1 MKLRLYIL
9 HSDVTES
16 DFENFNEIQKEDIL
30 LSADELTGYK
40 FLTKGDVPRGQ
51 LIIKGNII
59 NGLTEEDSL
68 KADFAKL
75 MERLLSNSL
84 ELDNV
89 WKKIPS
95 NYLEQVKNMIKTKY
109 TNIDTSTTVLND
121 NITYLNQENLQ
132 KLKYWNQEFYNSV
145 YRTVILEIVYGDCTR
160 LIVLEKA
167 FIHSYRENISK
178 YISNGEFELI
188 INEKKWENK
197 KILNYISD
205 KEVLGVP
212 VDIFEGATPQSFKGE
227 LKGSNFSL
235 NGLETPLV
243 AGAGL
248 VGTGLA
254 TAPKEEEKNPEKID
268 VCLFDVNDA
277 HVQFLLGKSPATM
290 VYKSTITQETHK
302 ELYNFLNSKE
312 TLFVG
317 YKRNLQPLFSGI
329 KRELTR
335 KELETFESLNLSTNK
350 LTAKE
355 IAKLPVDPYGYTLW
369 AKAVESLLS
378 SNILTDGGINLLKQN
393 VQNRL
398 KGANSILEED
408 YFIYKIEKENGEH
421 LLIGMSKDIHYG
433 RNKYQEGKIPTHKNQ
448 LQLIKTNDSLITL
461 YKEQFNIQNDDNF
474 NDIYYFEKTQMF
486 FVKLSWAKALY
497 HGLQNEK
504 FINLSPNPNLD
515 GLFEVVF
522 APNGVLVTSA
532 EELGTFNFYGPTKT
546 KAHAM
551 YDMIPFWL
559 WGNTR
564 TDKNSLMNRIVA
576 KENIEDSLIQRH
588 KVENFKD
595 SALREFKKFIF
606 SK

>member
-9 HSDVTES
+9 HTDVTES

-30 LSADELTGYK
+30 LSADEITGYN
-40 FLTKGDVPRGQ
+40 FSMKGDVPRGQ
-51 LIIKGNII
+51 LIIKGNMI

-95 NYLEQVKNMIKTKY
+95 NYVEQVKNMIKTKY
-109 TNIDTSTTVLND
+109 TNIDTSTTVVND

-145 YRTVILEIVYGDCTR
+145 YRTVILEIIYGDCTR

-178 YISNGEFELI
+178 YTSNGEFELI
-188 INEKKWENK
+188 INQKKWENK

-212 VDIFEGATPQSFKGE
+212 VDIFEGGTPQTFKGE
-227 LKGSNFSL
+227 LKGTNFSL

-248 VGTGLA
+248 VGTGLV

-290 VYKSTITQETHK
+290 VYKSTITQDTHK
-302 ELYNFLNSKE
+302 ELYSFLNSKE

-317 YKRNLQPLFSGI
+317 YKRNLQPLFNGT

-335 KELETFESLNLSTNK
+335 TELEKVETLDFSKS
-350 LTAKE
+350 LTAEE
-355 IAKLPVDPYGYTLW
+355 IASFPLNSNGYMLW
-369 AKAVESLLS
+369 GNTINNALS
-378 SNILTDGGINLLKQN
+378 SVVADNFLNTVKLNISSK
-393 VQNRL
+393 L
-398 KGANSILEED
+398 KGSNSILEED

-433 RNKYQEGKIPTHKNQ
+433 RNKYQEVKIPTHKNQ
-448 LQLIKTNDSLITL
+448 LELIENNEILKDFFNKTFQSEEF
-461 YKEQFNIQNDDNF
+461 K
-474 NDIYYFEKTQMF
+474 DIYYFEKNKIFYKRLGIRQ
-486 FVKLSWAKALY
+486 SLY
-497 HGLQNEK
+497 HGTENEK
-504 FINLSPNPNLD
+504 FVNISTNANMD

-522 APNGVLVTSA
+522 DYKGNLVLTDEA
-532 EELGTFNFYGPTKT
+532 LGTFNFYGPNKT
-546 KAHAM
+546 NAHTL
-551 YDMIPFWL
+551 YDVIPYWL
-559 WGNTR
+559 WGNTKADR
-564 TDKNSLMNRIVA
+564 SQLSDRFVA
-576 KENIEDSLIQRH
+576 
-588 KVENFKD
+588 VENLLSLLGPLTPK
-595 SALREFKKFIF
+595 SIKVKTIVLTRFIKNLF
-606 SK
+606 

>member
-9 HSDVTES
+9 HTHATES
-16 DFENFNEIQKEDIL
+16 DFEEFNDIQKEGIL
-30 LSADELTGYK
+30 LSSDEITGYK

-95 NYLEQVKNMIKTKY
+95 KYLEQVKNMIKTKY

-145 YRTVILEIVYGDCTR
+145 YRTVILEIIYGDCTR
-160 LIVLEKA
+160 LVVLEKA
-167 FIHSYRENISK
+167 FIHTYKENCSK
-178 YISNGEFELI
+178 FTSNGEFELV
-188 INEKKWENK
+188 INQFKWIDNE
-197 KILNYISD
+197 ILNYISD

-227 LKGSNFSL
+227 IKGSNFSL

-268 VCLFDVNDA
+268 ICLFDVNDA

-355 IAKLPVDPYGYTLW
+355 IAKLPVDPHGYTLW
-369 AKAVESLLS
+369 AKAIDSLLS

-393 VQNRL
+393 VQNKL
-398 KGANSILEED
+398 KGSNSILEED
-408 YFIYKIEKENGEH
+408 YFIYKIEKENGEQ

-433 RNKYQEGKIPTHKNQ
+433 RNKYQEGKIPTHKSHLKLVKGNKELEELATIQ
-448 LQLIKTNDSLITL
+448 LDIDYI
-461 YKEQFNIQNDDNF
+461 D
-474 NDIYYFEKTQMF
+474 DIYYFEKTQMF
-486 FVKLSWAKALY
+486 FVKLNWVKALY

-504 FINLSPNPNLD
+504 FVNLSPNPNLD

-532 EELGTFNFYGPTKT
+532 EELGTFNFYGPNKT

-559 WGNTR
+559 WGNTK
-564 TDKNSLMNRIVA
+564 TDKNSVMNRIVA
-576 KENIEDSLIQRH
+576 KENIEDTLIQRH
-588 KVENFKD
+588 KVESFKH
-595 SALREFKKFIF
+595 SALREFEKFIF

>member
-1 MKLRLYIL
+1 
-9 HSDVTES
+9 
-16 DFENFNEIQKEDIL
+16 
-30 LSADELTGYK
+30 
-40 FLTKGDVPRGQ
+40 
-51 LIIKGNII
+51 
-59 NGLTEEDSL
+59 
-68 KADFAKL
+68 

-95 NYLEQVKNMIKTKY
+95 KYLEQVKNMIKTKY

-145 YRTVILEIVYGDCTR
+145 YRTVILEIIYGDCTR
-160 LIVLEKA
+160 LVVLEKA
-167 FIHSYRENISK
+167 FIHTYKENCSK
-178 YISNGEFELI
+178 FTSNGEFELV
-188 INEKKWENK
+188 INQFKWIDNE
-197 KILNYISD
+197 ILNYISD

-277 HVQFLLGKSPATM
+277 HVQFLLGKSPTTM

-335 KELETFESLNLSTNK
+335 NELEKVETLDFSNS
-350 LTAKE
+350 LTAEE
-355 IAKLPVDPYGYTLW
+355 IANFPLNSSGYMLW
-369 AKAVESLLS
+369 GNTINNALS
-378 SNILTDGGINLLKQN
+378 SVVADNFLNTVKLNISSK
-393 VQNRL
+393 L
-398 KGANSILEED
+398 KGSNSILEED

-448 LQLIKTNDSLITL
+448 LQLVNKA
-461 YKEQFNIQNDDNF
+461 KELEAIFKSQFQNENYQ
-474 NDIYYFEKTQMF
+474 NIYYFEKTKIFYKRLGIMQ
-486 FVKLSWAKALY
+486 SLY
-497 HGLQNEK
+497 HGTENEK
-504 FINLSPNPNLD
+504 FVNISTNVNMD

-522 APNGVLVTSA
+522 DYKGKVVLTDEA
-532 EELGTFNFYGPTKT
+532 LGTFNFYGPNKT
-546 KAHAM
+546 NAHTL
-551 YDMIPFWL
+551 YDVIPYWL
-559 WGNTR
+559 WGNTKN
-564 TDKNSLMNRIVA
+564 DKSQLSDRFVA
-576 KENIEDSLIQRH
+576 
-588 KVENFKD
+588 VENLLSLLGPLTPK
-595 SALREFKKFIF
+595 SIKVKTIVLTRFIKNLF
-606 SK
+606 

>member
-9 HSDVTES
+9 HTDVTES

-30 LSADELTGYK
+30 LSADEITGYN
-40 FLTKGDVPRGQ
+40 FSMKGDVPRGQ
-51 LIIKGNII
+51 LIIKGNMI

-95 NYLEQVKNMIKTKY
+95 NYVEQVKNMIKTKY
-109 TNIDTSTTVLND
+109 TNIDTSTTVVND

-145 YRTVILEIVYGDCTR
+145 YRTVILEIIYGDCTR

-178 YISNGEFELI
+178 YTSNGEFELI
-188 INEKKWENK
+188 INQKKWENK

-212 VDIFEGATPQSFKGE
+212 VDIFEGATPQTFKGE
-227 LKGSNFSL
+227 LKGTNFSL

-290 VYKSTITQETHK
+290 VYKSTITQDTHK
-302 ELYNFLNSKE
+302 ELYSFLNSKE

-317 YKRNLQPLFSGI
+317 YKRNLQPLFNGT

-335 KELETFESLNLSTNK
+335 TELEKVETLDFSKS
-350 LTAKE
+350 LTAEE
-355 IAKLPVDPYGYTLW
+355 IASFPLNSNGYMLW
-369 AKAVESLLS
+369 GNTINNALS
-378 SNILTDGGINLLKQN
+378 SVVADNFLNTVKLNISSK
-393 VQNRL
+393 L
-398 KGANSILEED
+398 KGSNSILEED

-448 LQLIKTNDSLITL
+448 LQLVKNNQFAKELFESKFPKKTL
-461 YKEQFNIQNDDNF
+461 DN
-474 NDIYYFEKTQMF
+474 IYYFEKTKIFYKRLGIMQ
-486 FVKLSWAKALY
+486 SLY
-497 HGLQNEK
+497 HGTENEK
-504 FINLSPNPNLD
+504 FVNISTNANMD

-522 APNGVLVTSA
+522 DSKENIVLTDEA
-532 EELGTFNFYGPTKT
+532 LGTFNFYGPNKT
-546 KAHAM
+546 NAHTL
-551 YDMIPFWL
+551 YDVIPYWL
-559 WGNTR
+559 WGNTKN
-564 TDKNSLMNRIVA
+564 DKSQLSDRFVA
-576 KENIEDSLIQRH
+576 
-588 KVENFKD
+588 VENLLSLLGPLTPK
-595 SALREFKKFIF
+595 SIKVKTIVLTRFIKNLF
-606 SK
+606 